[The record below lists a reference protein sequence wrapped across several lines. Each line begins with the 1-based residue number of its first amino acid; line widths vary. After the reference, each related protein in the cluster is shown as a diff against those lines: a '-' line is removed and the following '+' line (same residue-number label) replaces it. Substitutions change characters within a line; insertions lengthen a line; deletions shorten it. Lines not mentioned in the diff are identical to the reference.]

1 VRDDSTTAGAD
12 DGAPPL
18 DGVTVLDIGHLVAGP
33 MVSSILG
40 DFGARVIKVER
51 PGAPDPHRKLY
62 QKDGIGLWARVEN
75 RNKDAI
81 TLDLKSE
88 RGKELFR
95 DLLAK
100 SDVLVENFL
109 PGVLERLGFAPET
122 LWETHP
128 RLIVCRVSG
137 WGQTGPRSSRRGYGR
152 TGEAGSGFSHLNGEA
167 DGPPMH
173 SAVSLGDT
181 VAALWGAFG
190 VVTALRALERDG
202 KGQVVDIALYEGLLR
217 MIVHQIVV
225 KDQLDRTLHRI
236 GNENPGV
243 PTVNMFRCGDGKY
256 FTVSNATPRTQ
267 AAFIR
272 LVGLEGDPKLG
283 TIDAIEDG
291 NRDAFNA
298 HVRAWMEARDVDEVD
313 RLFHEAGA
321 VGTPV
326 WSGADLIDHPHAI
339 AREMVVAVADSH
351 FGTIRMPGVVPKL
364 SRTPGSIRASGQ
376 EPGESNAKVYEELLG
391 FDAAQ
396 LAALEAEGVI

>member
-1 VRDDSTTAGAD
+1 
-12 DGAPPL
+12 
-18 DGVTVLDIGHLVAGP
+18 
-33 MVSSILG
+33 MVGSILG

-51 PGAPDPHRKLY
+51 PGHPDPHRQLF

-95 DLLAK
+95 GLLGKA
-100 SDVLVENFL
+100 DILVENFL
-109 PGVLERLGFAPET
+109 PGVLERMGFAPET
-122 LWETHP
+122 IWETDP
-128 RLIVCRVSG
+128 GLIICRVSG
-137 WGQTGPRSSRRGYGR
+137 WGQTGPRSAHRGYGR
-152 TGEAGSGFSHLNGEA
+152 TGEAGSGFSHLNGTA

-190 VVTALRALERDG
+190 VVTAIRARERDG
-202 KGQVVDIALYEGLLR
+202 KGQVVDIALYEGLMR

-225 KDQLDRTLHRI
+225 KDQLDRTLTRI

-243 PTVNMFRCGDGKY
+243 PTVNLFQTRDGNY

-267 AAFIR
+267 QAFIR

-283 TIDAIEDG
+283 TIEAIEDG

-298 HVRAWMEARDVDEVD
+298 HVRSWMMQHDVDEVD
-313 RLFHEAGA
+313 QLFHEAGA

-326 WSGADLIDHPHAI
+326 WSGADLIDHPHTL
-339 AREMVVAVADSH
+339 AREMVVPVEDEH
-351 FGTIRMPGVVPKL
+351 FGIIRMPGIVPKL
-364 SRTPGSIRASGQ
+364 SRTPGRIRSSGQ
-376 EPGESNAKVYEELLG
+376 EPGTSNATVYEEFLG
-391 FDAAQ
+391 LGADE
-396 LAALEAEGVI
+396 LADLQTAGVI